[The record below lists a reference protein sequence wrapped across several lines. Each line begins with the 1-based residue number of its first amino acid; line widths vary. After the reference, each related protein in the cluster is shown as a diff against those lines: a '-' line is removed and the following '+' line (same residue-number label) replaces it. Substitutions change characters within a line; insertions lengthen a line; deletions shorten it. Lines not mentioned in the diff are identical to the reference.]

1 MKKSVAVLLILAM
14 SLTVLAGCGS
24 KENKEADKT
33 KELTKITVGAS
44 TTPHAE
50 ILNALKGTLA
60 KEGYDLVVQ
69 EFTDYVLPNTALNDG
84 SLDANYFQ
92 HQPYLDDFNKEHK
105 MDLKSVAAVHYEP
118 FGIYPG
124 QKKALNELASGD
136 IIAVPNDT
144 TNEARALLLLQ
155 DNGLITLADG
165 VDITATVNDI
175 KENKNNIKFVE
186 LEAAQIARVLPEV
199 SFAVLNGNYALE
211 AGLSASKDAIA
222 IETSDSAAAKT
233 YANIIAVK
241 EGNENSE
248 GIKAL
253 VAVLKSDEIKK
264 FINDTYQGSVV
275 PFEE

>member
-1 MKKSVAVLLILAM
+1 MKKSVAILLILAM

-136 IIAVPNDT
+136 IVAVPNDT
-144 TNEARALLLLQ
+144 TNEARALQLLEAQGIIKLKEGV
-155 DNGLITLADG
+155 GLEAT
-165 VDITATVNDI
+165 VKDITENPKKIVI
-175 KENKNNIKFVE
+175 KE
-186 LEAAQIARVLPEV
+186 LDAALIARSLPDV
-199 SFAVLNGNYALE
+199 AFGIINGNNALL
-211 AGLSASKDAIA
+211 AGLNVSKDAVA
-222 IETSDSAAAKT
+222 SEDKESVGAKT
-233 YANIIAVK
+233 FANILVVK
-241 EGNENSE
+241 PGDEEKPA
-248 GIKAL
+248 IKAL
-253 VAVLKSDEIKK
+253 VKALTSDEAKK
-264 FINDTYQGSVV
+264 FMEEKYKGAVV
-275 PFEE
+275 PVF

>member
-1 MKKSVAVLLILAM
+1 MKKSVAILLILAM

-24 KENKEADKT
+24 KENNEADKT

-105 MDLKSVAAVHYEP
+105 MDLKSVAAIHYEP

-144 TNEARALLLLQ
+144 TNEARALQLLEAQGIIKLKEGV
-155 DNGLITLADG
+155 GLEAT
-165 VDITATVNDI
+165 VKDITENPKKIVI
-175 KENKNNIKFVE
+175 KE
-186 LEAAQIARVLPEV
+186 LDAALIARSLPDV
-199 SFAVLNGNYALE
+199 AFGIINGNNALL
-211 AGLSASKDAIA
+211 AGLNVSKDAVA
-222 IETSDSAAAKT
+222 SEDKESVGAKT
-233 YANIIAVK
+233 FANILVVK
-241 EGNENSE
+241 PGDEEKPA
-248 GIKAL
+248 IKAL
-253 VAVLKSDEIKK
+253 VKALTSDEAKK
-264 FINDTYQGSVV
+264 FMEEKYKGAVV
-275 PFEE
+275 PVF